1 MNINET
7 GLTKPDNTRI
17 LTSFYFGPIACRDEK
32 SSGLSQRL
40 LPFFFVL
47 NSICPFRNINF
58 ML

>member
-40 LPFFFVL
+40 LPFFFGL
-47 NSICPFRNINF
+47 EFYLSFSKY
-58 ML
+58 